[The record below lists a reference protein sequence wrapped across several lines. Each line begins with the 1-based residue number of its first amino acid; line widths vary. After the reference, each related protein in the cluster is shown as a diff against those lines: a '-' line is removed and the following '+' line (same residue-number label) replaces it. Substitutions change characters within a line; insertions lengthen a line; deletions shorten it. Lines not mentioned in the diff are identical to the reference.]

1 MCTFPFSFST
11 FSKNCLLIWNS
22 HAAVSVTS
30 IISEWAE
37 RLFLFFP
44 IHLAM
49 SIKQTSNDSLSVIKN
64 WNSHAE
70 TLGVGGVL
78 WSMWKTD
85 LSNAGRPFPANE
97 HMLDES
103 ANILS
108 LCQGYW
114 VNIPRILKGISGRIF
129 GKTLKQTLIRSLNF
143 LGVPSCTEASTF
155 LHTSNCASFLLC
167 E

>member
-1 MCTFPFSFST
+1 
-11 FSKNCLLIWNS
+11 
-22 HAAVSVTS
+22 
-30 IISEWAE
+30 
-37 RLFLFFP
+37 
-44 IHLAM
+44 M

-70 TLGVGGVL
+70 ALGVGGVL
-78 WSMWKTD
+78 CSMWKTD

-114 VNIPRILKGISGRIF
+114 INIPRILQGISGRIF
-129 GKTLKQTLIRSLNF
+129 GRTLKQTLIRSLNF
-143 LGVPSCTEASTF
+143 LGC
-155 LHTSNCASFLLC
+155 LHVLKPQHSSILQIARPFFYVNRWKDVQKIRVETCGLANYSAHSGKVK
-167 E
+167 